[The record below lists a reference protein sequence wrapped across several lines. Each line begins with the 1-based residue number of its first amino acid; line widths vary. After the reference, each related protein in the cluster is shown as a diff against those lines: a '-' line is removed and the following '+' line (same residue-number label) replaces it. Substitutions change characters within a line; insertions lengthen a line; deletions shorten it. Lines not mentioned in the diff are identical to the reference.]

1 MRYRAAWIGAIAAI
15 GPLMGPALAKTTQ
28 IGEVV
33 PNFEFKDIRY
43 LQRTLSD
50 LSNHKGFALVF
61 LNTDCPISR
70 RYLPRLRELDACYTE
85 KDIQFVGVFC
95 SAEDTVMEMAS
106 FAIENELRFPVVKD
120 EGSEACAALGID
132 RVPQVAV
139 LDAGHRL
146 VYRGRIN
153 DQYRVS
159 GTQPN
164 ASRQDLATALDELLA
179 GKPVTVKETPVDG
192 CKVTPP
198 RDPKFDET
206 PTFHGEVAAILQQRC
221 QRCHHAGTPAPF
233 ALTTYEEVKDHA
245 EMVAEVV
252 RDQRMPPWYANAKYG
267 HFINAPG
274 MTADERNKIVAW
286 INADCPAGDPARG
299 PAPLVFANTEWRIGE
314 PDLKI
319 TMRAPDKIQAEG
331 FIPYKYV
338 ILPHVFQEDTYV
350 SAIEIRPH
358 NCNVVHH
365 CNLAYVNV
373 ANMKGGDD
381 TFITG
386 YVPGGQ
392 PMDLRPKTA
401 SDPEV
406 AYQIPKGSS
415 LVLQIHYVTT
425 GKEEQSLISVGFRYP
440 KKGVD
445 KLSHHFVLDA
455 RGIAIAPRDPM
466 WRLSATKTIPA
477 NATLLGMFTHMH
489 VRGRDMTFIA
499 EYPDGQR
506 QTLLQI
512 PNYNFEWQL
521 AYECRNRLPAGT
533 KIEAVAHYDN
543 SRFNVYN
550 PDPERKVP
558 YGAQTFDEMFNGFVF
573 WTNDDENLKRTV
585 DPKTGHAVT
594 DHEQPAKR

>member
-1 MRYRAAWIGAIAAI
+1 MRCRAAWLGALVVI
-15 GPLMGPALAKTTQ
+15 GPLMGPAFAKPTQ
-28 IGEVV
+28 FGEAV

-43 LQRTLSD
+43 LRRTLSD
-50 LSNHKGFALVF
+50 LGDHKGFALVF
-61 LNTDCPISR
+61 LNTDCPISKR
-70 RYLPRLRELDACYTE
+70 FLPKLRELNARYTD
-85 KDIQFVGVFC
+85 KGIQFVGVFG
-95 SAEDTVMEMAS
+95 SPEDTVMEMAS
-106 FAIENELRFPVVKD
+106 FALENELRFPVVKD
-120 EGSEACAALGID
+120 EDHEVCAALGID
-132 RVPQVAV
+132 RVPQVAL

-179 GKPVTVKETPVDG
+179 GKAISVKETPVDG

-198 RDPKFDET
+198 HDPKFEQT

-233 ALTTYEEVKDHA
+233 ALTTYDEVKDHA

-286 INADCPAGDPARG
+286 IKADCPAGDPARG
-299 PAPLVFANTEWRIGE
+299 PAPLTFASTEWRIGG

-338 ILPHVFQEDTYV
+338 VLPHIFQEDTYV

-358 NCNVVHH
+358 NRNVVHH

-440 KKGVD
+440 QKGVD
-445 KLSHHFVLDA
+445 KLTHHFVLDPH
-455 RGIAIAPRDPM
+455 GIAIAPRDPM
-466 WRLSATKTIPA
+466 WRLSANKTIPK

-489 VRGRDMTFIA
+489 VRGRDMTFNA

-506 QTLLQI
+506 ETLLQI

-521 AYECRNRLPAGT
+521 GYECRNRLPAGT

-543 SRFNVYN
+543 SKFNVYN

-558 YGAQTFDEMFNGFVF
+558 YGPQTYDEMFNGFVF
-573 WTNDDENLKRTV
+573 WTYDDENLKLTV
-585 DPKTGHAVT
+585 DPKTGHAVKE
-594 DHEQPAKR
+594 HEQAATK